1 MMNRIRIVVLFGG
14 LLLTVLLAV
23 TNSDATF
30 EVIKV
35 RIIIEKG
42 SVWNNDKGKQLIK
55 EEIVEARRIWFADA
69 GVKLHIPDRFTE
81 VEGNPDAAI
90 TKDDI
95 VKYAKTYGAKA
106 EEIIVIFRNKSVR
119 ISRAWT
125 EPELV
130 KSNTPIIIVGKKV
143 FDKAGTKRDL
153 AHELGHV
160 LLRDEQHTN
169 GPKDLMNI
177 TWAPDNGDYV
187 RPEQVE
193 MAKKYPN
200 N

>member
-1 MMNRIRIVVLFGG
+1 MMNRTHIVLLFGG
-14 LLLTVLLAV
+14 LLVIVLPAI
-23 TNSDATF
+23 TNPKITF
-30 EVIKV
+30 EIIKV

-55 EEIVEARRIWFADA
+55 EEIVEARRIWFANV

-81 VEGNPDAAI
+81 AEGNPDAAI

-95 VKYAKTYGAKA
+95 VKYATTYGAKA
-106 EEIIVIFRNKSVR
+106 EEIVVIFRNKSVR

-130 KSNTPIIIVGKKV
+130 KSNTPVIIVGKEV

-169 GPKDLMNI
+169 GTNDLMNI
-177 TWAPDNGDYV
+177 TWAPNNGDDV

-193 MAKKYPN
+193 KAKKYPK
-200 N
+200 